1 MHCYWEGEAKL
12 GSINGVSSTRSGWRN
27 SLEVVRVDYDPTV
40 VDYKT
45 LLTEA
50 QKFNCA
56 SKVFAH
62 TDSQLAAAKQAV
74 GNKAEKVSGNMRDA
88 KASDQKYYLLQSPAR
103 YLPMTELQATKVN
116 SMIGRRKSA
125 DAALSPRQLKL
136 LKQISAVLKKDKTA
150 LANLTVPSDSKDW
163 PTYQAKLESK
173 LNAASIAG
181 SKK

>member
-1 MHCYWEGEAKL
+1 
-12 GSINGVSSTRSGWRN
+12 
-27 SLEVVRVDYDPTV
+27 
-40 VDYKT
+40 
-45 LLTEA
+45 
-50 QKFNCA
+50 
-56 SKVFAH
+56 
-62 TDSQLAAAKQAV
+62 
-74 GNKAEKVSGNMRDA
+74 
-88 KASDQKYYLLQSPAR
+88 
-103 YLPMTELQATKVN
+103 MTELQATKVN